1 MPRQTPKVV
10 FDCNI
15 LWQAFF
21 SANGAAARCRE
32 LLEAGAVRL
41 FLSREVLDEVR
52 DVLTRP
58 YTQARF
64 ATATD
69 EAVATYINNLARK
82 SVVLRSV
89 PKVFSYPR
97 DPDDEPYINLAVAA
111 QADYIVTRDKD
122 LLDLMTGH
130 TDDAKEFRQR
140 FRPLKVVDPVV
151 FLREIEKASNENN

>member
-1 MPRQTPKVV
+1 MPKRTPKVV

-21 SANGAAARCRE
+21 SASGAAARCRE
-32 LLEAGAVRL
+32 LLDAGAVRL
-41 FLSREVLDEVR
+41 FLSRAVLDEVR

-58 YTQARF
+58 HTQARF

-69 EAVATYINNLARK
+69 EAVVTYINNLTRK

-111 QADYIVTRDKD
+111 GADYIVTRDND
-122 LLDLMTGH
+122 LLDLMTAY
-130 TDDAKEFRQR
+130 TDEAKEFRQR
-140 FRPLKVVDPVV
+140 FRPLRVVDPVA
-151 FLREIEKASNENN
+151 FLREIEAADE